1 MEFNPFEIV
10 DATSTAE
17 PITWPDD
24 LPFIETD
31 SAD

>member
-1 MEFNPFEIV
+1 MENNFE
-10 DATSTAE
+10 ATSLASTAE
-17 PITWPDD
+17 PIIWPDD